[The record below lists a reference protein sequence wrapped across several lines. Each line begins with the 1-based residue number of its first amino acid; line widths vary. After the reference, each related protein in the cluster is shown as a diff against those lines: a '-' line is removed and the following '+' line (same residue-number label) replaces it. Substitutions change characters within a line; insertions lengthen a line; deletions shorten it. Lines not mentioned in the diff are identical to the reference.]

1 MTGLKELTAEITK
14 SATIQPSFKP
24 LHFVLALIIFDEKK
38 MGIGRYK
45 LKKDLDLTEGQVKSL
60 LERMKKMDLIEINS
74 RKSGHII
81 SQKGTEL
88 VIELNNLLTSPKPPL
103 FKYKDLTVGEIA
115 YFSVVFNGAK
125 KLMDGKKGGDILA
138 QRDAAKFI
146 GGTGATSLIYK
157 NGRFIYPSDTEEF
170 FPNITPKDLNIT
182 APIKENDVLVI
193 GTGEKENI
201 ARLATLAAALTLVNF

>member
-24 LHFVLALIIFDEKK
+24 LHFILALIIFDEKK

-60 LERMKKMDLIEINS
+60 LERMKKMGLIEINS

-81 SQKGTEL
+81 SQEGTKL
-88 VIELNNLLTSPKPPL
+88 IIELSKLLTSPKPPL
-103 FKYKDLTVGEIA
+103 FKYEDLTVGEIA
-115 YFSVVFNGAK
+115 YFSVVFDSSELLAQR
-125 KLMDGKKGGDILA
+125 DVLA

-157 NGRFIYPSDTEEF
+157 NGKFIYPSDTGKF
-170 FPNITPKDLNIT
+170 YPNITPKDLEISP
-182 APIKENDVLVI
+182 PIKENDVLVI

>member
-1 MTGLKELTAEITK
+1 MTGLKELTAIITK
-14 SATIQPSFKP
+14 SPTISPSFKQ
-24 LHFVLALIIFDEKK
+24 LHFLLALIIFDEKK

-60 LERMKKMDLIEINS
+60 LERMKRMDLIEINS

-81 SQKGTEL
+81 SKKGSEL
-88 VIELNNLLTSPKPPL
+88 VNELNNLLTSPKLPL
-103 FKYKDLTVGEIA
+103 FKYKDLIVGEIA
-115 YFSVVFNGAK
+115 YFSVVFNGAN
-125 KLMDGKKGGDILA
+125 KLMEIKKGGDILA

-170 FPNITPKDLNIT
+170 FPNITPRDLEISP
-182 APIKENDVLVI
+182 PIKENDVLVI

-201 ARLATLAAALTLVNF
+201 ARLATLAAALTLINF